1 MAKRIV
7 VIASG
12 ETERRALPRLL
23 SHLENEG
30 VSIVDVLIPR
40 RNRALDVRMAERLL
54 KSAWYESTA
63 DRPDKFVV
71 LLDTDRKAPDEVL
84 APFREGIP
92 GRLGNEIGA
101 EVLYAYAQWHLEA
114 WYFGDA
120 ANLRGFLGGA
130 VGSVDS
136 STPDEIQ
143 NPKLHLRNVLGD
155 RVYTARVSEEI
166 AERMNAATIAQR
178 SPSFQGFL
186 EAVANGSAKVYAS
199 GTGKE

>member
-12 ETERRALPRLL
+12 ETERRARPRLL
-23 SHLENEG
+23 SHLEDEG
-30 VSIVDVLIPR
+30 VSIVDILIPR

-71 LLDTDRKAPDEVL
+71 LVDTDGKAPDDVL
-84 APFREGIP
+84 APFQQLP
-92 GRLGNEIGA
+92 GRLGVEIPA
-101 EVLYAYAQWHLEA
+101 SVLCAYAQWHLEA

-120 ANLRGFLGGA
+120 ANLRRFLGGA

-143 NPKLHLRNVLGD
+143 NPKVHLKNVLGD
-155 RVYTARVSEEI
+155 RVYTASLSEEI
-166 AERMNAATIAQR
+166 ARTLDAATIAQR
-178 SPSFQGFL
+178 SPSFAGFL
-186 EAVANGSAKVYAS
+186 AAVMNGQTAA
-199 GTGKE
+199 